1 MYQPVGLRRIDRVDG
16 RTIGRVA
23 ECVPADGEMLIARH
37 VGDSPQE
44 NVVAHRLRPDLR
56 PARHRLAKPGEALTG
71 VLADVVCELRICR
84 QKIALLIGS
93 HAAAAERIVPNQ
105 EMVRG
110 LAVRAALMRHG
121 GIVDIVEHA
130 VRDLDVFRHVPAL
143 KGVAKADLLVF
154 IPDGAAD
161 FGKPAVFDAQIPA
174 ALFACDPV
182 QAVVAEF
189 QIGNDHVVS
198 AVRQPAV
205 LRGRAFDAS
214 VEGRGIFLRIDQQR
228 MILRKREM
236 LNGISKAGVEPV
248 ALLAKLLAC
257 PAQRAARSVA
267 VDQVGRLTGKRACI
281 LPDVPADAFPL
292 CRVGKALRAA
302 EHRRFTLAIRTVMD
316 GMLPAAGRILQRPA
330 EHAAAPE
337 QNGIVRFQKLRV
349 LRLERRFG
357 TQAVIFVV
365 AVLKINKICRHFY
378 TIFSIIRK
386 KLIGKAEETE
396 CLFRFWLDAYQE
408 VILLASM

>member
-56 PARHRLAKPGEALTG
+56 PARHRLAKPGEALAG
-71 VLADVVCELRICR
+71 VLADVVCEFRICR
-84 QKIALLIGS
+84 QKIALLIGR
-93 HAAAAERIVPNQ
+93 HTAAAERIASDQ

-110 LAVRAALMRHG
+110 IAVRAALMRDG
-121 GIVDIVEHA
+121 GIVDVVEHA
-130 VRDLDVFRHVPAL
+130 VLDLDVFRYVPAL

-189 QIGNDHVVS
+189 QIRDDHVVS

-205 LRGRAFDAS
+205 LRCGTFNRL
-214 VEGRGIFLRIDQQR
+214 VENSGVFVRINQQR
-228 MILRKREM
+228 VICKREL
-236 LNGISKAGVEPV
+236 LNGISKAGIKPV

-337 QNGIVRFQKLRV
+337 QNSIIRLKQLRV
-349 LRLERRFG
+349 LRPERRFG
-357 TQAVIFVV
+357 TQAVIFVA
-365 AVLKINKICRHFY
+365 AVLKINKICRHFN

>member
-16 RTIGRVA
+16 RTIGRIA
-23 ECVPADGEMLIARH
+23 EGIPAERKMLIAGR
-37 VGDSPQE
+37 VGNTPQKHM
-44 NVVAHRLRPDLR
+44 VSHRLRPDLR
-56 PARHRLAKPGEALTG
+56 PARHRLAKPGEALAG

-93 HAAAAERIVPNQ
+93 HAAAAEGVASDQ

-121 GIVDIVEHA
+121 RIVDIVEHA
-130 VRDLDVFRHVPAL
+130 VLDLDVFRHVPAL

-154 IPDGAAD
+154 IPDRTAD
-161 FGKPAVFDAQIPA
+161 LDKAAVFDAQIPA

-189 QIGNDHVVS
+189 QIRDDHIVT

-205 LRGRAFDAS
+205 LRCGTFNRL
-214 VEGRGIFLRIDQQR
+214 VENSGVFVGINQQR
-228 MILRKREM
+228 VICKREL

-267 VDQVGRLTGKRACI
+267 VDQVGS
-281 LPDVPADAFPL
+281 F
-292 CRVGKALRAA
+292 
-302 EHRRFTLAIRTVMD
+302 
-316 GMLPAAGRILQRPA
+316 
-330 EHAAAPE
+330 
-337 QNGIVRFQKLRV
+337 
-349 LRLERRFG
+349 
-357 TQAVIFVV
+357 
-365 AVLKINKICRHFY
+365 
-378 TIFSIIRK
+378 
-386 KLIGKAEETE
+386 
-396 CLFRFWLDAYQE
+396 
-408 VILLASM
+408 

>member
-16 RTIGRVA
+16 RTIWRVA

-56 PARHRLAKPGEALTG
+56 PARHRLAKPGEALAG
-71 VLADVVCELRICR
+71 VLADVVCELRIRR
-84 QKIALLIGS
+84 QKIALLIGR
-93 HAAAAERIVPNQ
+93 HTAAAEGVASNQ

-130 VRDLDVFRHVPAL
+130 VRDLDVFRHIPAL
-143 KGVAKADLLVF
+143 KGVAEADLLVF

-228 MILRKREM
+228 VICKREM
-236 LNGISKAGVEPV
+236 LNGISKAGIKPV

-257 PAQRAARSVA
+257 PAQRAAGSVA
-267 VDQVGRLTGKRACI
+267 VDQVGSFCGKYSGI
-281 LPDVPADAFPL
+281 LPDVFTDAFPQR
-292 CRVGKALRAA
+292 RVGKALGAA
-302 EHRRFTLAIRTVMD
+302 EHRRFTLAIRAVMD

-337 QNGIVRFQKLRV
+337 QNGIIRLKQLRV
-349 LRLERRFG
+349 LRPERRFG
-357 TQAVIFVV
+357 TQAVIFV
-365 AVLKINKICRHFY
+365 ASVLKINKICRHFY

>member
-16 RTIGRVA
+16 RAIGRIA
-23 ECVPADGEMLIARH
+23 EGIPAERKMLIARH

-56 PARHRLAKPGEALTG
+56 PARHRLAKPGEALAG
-71 VLADVVCELRICR
+71 VLADVGCELRICR
-84 QKIALLIGS
+84 QKIALLIGR
-93 HAAAAERIVPNQ
+93 HTAAAEGVASDQ
-105 EMVRG
+105 EMVCG
-110 LAVRAALMRHG
+110 LAVRAALMRDG
-121 GIVDIVEHA
+121 GIVDVVEHA
-130 VRDLDVFRHVPAL
+130 VLDLNVFRHIPAL
-143 KGVAKADLLVF
+143 KGVAEADLLVF
-154 IPDGAAD
+154 IPDRTADLGKAAVLD
-161 FGKPAVFDAQIPA
+161 VQIPA
-174 ALFACDPV
+174 ALLARNAV

-189 QIGNDHVVS
+189 QIRDDHIVT
-198 AVRQPAV
+198 AVCQPAV

-267 VDQVGRLTGKRACI
+267 VDQVGRLTGKHAGKP
-281 LPDVPADAFPL
+281 PDASADVFPL
-292 CRVGKALRAA
+292 CRVGKALGAA
-302 EHRRFTLAIRTVMD
+302 EHRQFALAIRAVMD

-337 QNGIVRFQKLRV
+337 QDGIVRLQKLRV
-349 LRLERRFG
+349 LRPERRFG
-357 TQAVIFVV
+357 TQAVIFV
-365 AVLKINKICRHFY
+365 ASVLKINIICRH
-378 TIFSIIRK
+378 IFN
-386 KLIGKAEETE
+386 
-396 CLFRFWLDAYQE
+396 YQE
-408 VILLASM
+408 RSL

>member
-16 RTIGRVA
+16 RAIGRIA

-56 PARHRLAKPGEALTG
+56 SARHCLTKAG
-71 VLADVVCELRICR
+71 KAHACVLTDVVCELRICR

-110 LAVRAALMRHG
+110 LAVRAALMRDG

-130 VRDLDVFRHVPAL
+130 VLDLNVFRHVPAL

-154 IPDGAAD
+154 IPDSAAD

-174 ALFACDPV
+174 TLLARNAV

-228 MILRKREM
+228 MILCKREL
-236 LNGISKAGVEPV
+236 LNGISKAGIKPV

-267 VDQVGRLTGKRACI
+267 VDQVGS
-281 LPDVPADAFPL
+281 F
-292 CRVGKALRAA
+292 
-302 EHRRFTLAIRTVMD
+302 
-316 GMLPAAGRILQRPA
+316 
-330 EHAAAPE
+330 
-337 QNGIVRFQKLRV
+337 
-349 LRLERRFG
+349 
-357 TQAVIFVV
+357 
-365 AVLKINKICRHFY
+365 
-378 TIFSIIRK
+378 
-386 KLIGKAEETE
+386 
-396 CLFRFWLDAYQE
+396 
-408 VILLASM
+408 

>member
-1 MYQPVGLRRIDRVDG
+1 
-16 RTIGRVA
+16 
-23 ECVPADGEMLIARH
+23 
-37 VGDSPQE
+37 
-44 NVVAHRLRPDLR
+44 
-56 PARHRLAKPGEALTG
+56 
-71 VLADVVCELRICR
+71 
-84 QKIALLIGS
+84 
-93 HAAAAERIVPNQ
+93 
-105 EMVRG
+105 MVRG
-110 LAVRAALMRHG
+110 LAVRAALMRDG
-121 GIVDIVEHA
+121 RIVDIVEHA
-130 VRDLDVFRHVPAL
+130 VRDLNVFRHVPAL
-143 KGVAKADLLVF
+143 KGVAEADLLVF
-154 IPDGAAD
+154 LPDGAAD

-248 ALLAKLLAC
+248 ALLAKRICA
-257 PAQRAARSVA
+257 PAQRAAGSVA
-267 VDQVGRLTGKRACI
+267 IDQVGRLTGKHAGKP
-281 LPDVPADAFPL
+281 PDASADVFPL

-302 EHRRFTLAIRTVMD
+302 EHRRFTLAIRAVMD

-330 EHAAAPE
+330 EHGSAPE
-337 QNGIVRFQKLRV
+337 QHRIVRFQKLRV
-349 LRLERRFG
+349 LCLKWSFR
-357 TQAVIFVV
+357 TAAVIFVA

>member
-1 MYQPVGLRRIDRVDG
+1 MRDG
-16 RTIGRVA
+16 R
-23 ECVPADGEMLIARH
+23 
-37 VGDSPQE
+37 
-44 NVVAHRLRPDLR
+44 
-56 PARHRLAKPGEALTG
+56 
-71 VLADVVCELRICR
+71 
-84 QKIALLIGS
+84 
-93 HAAAAERIVPNQ
+93 
-105 EMVRG
+105 
-110 LAVRAALMRHG
+110 
-121 GIVDIVEHA
+121 IVDIVEHA
-130 VRDLDVFRHVPAL
+130 VRDLNVFRHVPAL
-143 KGVAKADLLVF
+143 KGVAEADLLVF

-228 MILRKREM
+228 MILRKWEL
-236 LNGISKAGVEPV
+236 LNGISKAGIKPV

-267 VDQVGRLTGKRACI
+267 VDQVGRLTGKHAGKP
-281 LPDVPADAFPL
+281 PDASADVFPL
-292 CRVGKALRAA
+292 CRVGKALGAA
-302 EHRRFTLAIRTVMD
+302 EHRQFALAIRAVMD

-337 QNGIVRFQKLRV
+337 QDGIVRLQKLRV
-349 LRLERRFG
+349 LRPERRFG
-357 TQAVIFVV
+357 TQTVIFV
-365 AVLKINKICRHFY
+365 ASVLKINKICRHFY

-396 CLFRFWLDAYQE
+396 RLFRFWTGIYQE